1 MSLEVVRLASLC
13 VATAGSNLLYNQT
26 QQDYTAVVLIGPL
39 CYVGVVLQQS
49 AVWLERLKLRLF
61 ANPIIRHFV
70 NLATV
75 QYAFAFISKLFD
87 TTVIIINR

>member
-1 MSLEVVRLASLC
+1 MHKC
-13 VATAGSNLLYNQT
+13 GSSKTCISVCCNSRKQPAVQPNPTGLYSCSPHWSTLL
-26 QQDYTAVVLIGPL
+26 
-39 CYVGVVLQQS
+39 GVVLQQS